1 MRPTYPL
8 CYILLLH
15 RTNGR
20 RSVVINDLVFE
31 RELDTHRIPSISE
44 SPYIRRLLD
53 VIDPEDGAHEAP
65 RKLVFEW
72 LDTDLWK
79 YRPYGKL
86 SHPKLL

>member
-1 MRPTYPL
+1 
-8 CYILLLH
+8 
-15 RTNGR
+15 
-20 RSVVINDLVFE
+20 
-31 RELDTHRIPSISE
+31 
-44 SPYIRRLLD
+44 LD

-86 SHPKLL
+86 SHPKLPQVVSKSILEALGVFQGLNAVHTGLLLFQPTLKPR